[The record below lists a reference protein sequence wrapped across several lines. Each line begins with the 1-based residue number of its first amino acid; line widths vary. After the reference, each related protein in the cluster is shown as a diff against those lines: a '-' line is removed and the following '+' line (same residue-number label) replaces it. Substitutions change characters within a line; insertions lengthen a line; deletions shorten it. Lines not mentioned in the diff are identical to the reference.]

1 MTDPA
6 IHVLSVIFGTIALI
20 GFGRAFIAV
29 RDRQQRDDDDEDND
43 S

>member
-1 MTDPA
+1 VTDPA

-20 GFGRAFIAV
+20 VLGRVFIAG
-29 RDRQQRDDDDEDND
+29 RDRQRRDDEDND